1 VQPLHATLHPT
12 RMPPLATT
20 NFEPILSPTAMP
32 IAAKV
37 RRGGVE

>member
-1 VQPLHATLHPT
+1 ML
-12 RMPPLATT
+12 PPDAT
-20 NFEPILSPTAMP
+20 NFEPILSPTVMP